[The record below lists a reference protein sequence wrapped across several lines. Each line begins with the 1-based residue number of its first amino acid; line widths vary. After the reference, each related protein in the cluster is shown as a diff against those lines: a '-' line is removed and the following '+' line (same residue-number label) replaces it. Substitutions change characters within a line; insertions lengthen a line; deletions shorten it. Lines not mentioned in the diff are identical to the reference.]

1 MDIQRFYQ
9 DLKTFPKHDIMLMAK
24 MYNFN
29 GTYNDLLWMI
39 AIKNASKAQMITGDP
54 NLDLEILQAMDDEE
68 LLRICD
74 TNKEIRKLCEPIFRE
89 RLLARGFEVL
99 GEHNT
104 WREKFKNAKKAPHS
118 HGWQMFVIDKK
129 GGKSMSKLQQAWRKL
144 SPIEKQKYVDRYLIL
159 DDQEDSDDSE

>member
-1 MDIQRFYQ
+1 
-9 DLKTFPKHDIMLMAK
+9 
-24 MYNFN
+24 MYNLD

-39 AIKNASKAQMITGDP
+39 AIKHASKVQMITGDP
-54 NLDLEILQAMDDEE
+54 SLDLEILRAMDDKE

-74 TNKEIRKLCEPIFRE
+74 TNKEIQNICEPIFRE
-89 RLLARGFEVL
+89 RLKARGFEVL

-104 WREKFKNAKKAPHS
+104 WREKFKNAMNAPRS

-129 GGKSMSKLQQAWRKL
+129 GGKSISQLKLLWRRL
-144 SPIEKQKYVDRYLIL
+144 SPIEIQRYVDRYLII